1 MHSYRV
7 SKLKRGPGYC
17 RIMDRRWITARV
29 LLWVVPRALPGRL
42 VSTTGTAVVRATIGD
57 TSFPRAKLRDRR
69 QQHDPER
76 DSDHRRVYEFLRRI
90 L

>member
-57 TSFPRAKLRDRR
+57 TSSLGQNSETDGNNTITNATPTTG
-69 QQHDPER
+69 
-76 DSDHRRVYEFLRRI
+76 EFTNF
-90 L
+90 